1 MKSAPIRI
9 TMPVK
14 IIEAELISALKLD
27 ICLRDFKKIEDD
39 FINELN
45 FNNIFLELREKG
57 ILNEYKINQKRK
69 DIKKLYSNVTQ
80 RNVPITLR
88 DSTIHDMKKYIF
100 TLKNELLSNEK
111 FVDLESRVIAFKKV
125 AKSNYT
131 SSNSQK
137 LPKNINNEY
146 EVEILFYLEK
156 ISEIDKEVHLE
167 EQKKFNNI
175 KDFSSQRTALLLNS
189 LKLKL
194 HELTKNKI
202 KLDIC
207 KDNIL
212 TMYNN
217 LKNSDL
223 KDLSLIE
230 EIDNFLK
237 TKNYNED
244 LYNKLYKV
252 LDKKYQDLILAKEE
266 KKIINNIVNSLMK
279 LDYFVINDTNDLE
292 VKLENKEN
300 IILDIKGKDYS
311 VFLKINDK
319 NELLT
324 RFVRKIDS
332 EDDEKNITD
341 SQKIIDKENL
351 KHWCSLYGKFSKELL
366 EDKIIIEVNTI
377 EDDEADVIYYVNRN
391 KSNDLQQNKQ
401 LNKRELHE

>member
-57 ILNEYKINQKRK
+57 ILNEYKINQIRK

-244 LYNKLYKV
+244 L
-252 LDKKYQDLILAKEE
+252 
-266 KKIINNIVNSLMK
+266 
-279 LDYFVINDTNDLE
+279 
-292 VKLENKEN
+292 
-300 IILDIKGKDYS
+300 
-311 VFLKINDK
+311 
-319 NELLT
+319 
-324 RFVRKIDS
+324 
-332 EDDEKNITD
+332 
-341 SQKIIDKENL
+341 
-351 KHWCSLYGKFSKELL
+351 
-366 EDKIIIEVNTI
+366 
-377 EDDEADVIYYVNRN
+377 
-391 KSNDLQQNKQ
+391 
-401 LNKRELHE
+401 

>member
-57 ILNEYKINQKRK
+57 ILNEYKINQIRK

-202 KLDIC
+202 K
-207 KDNIL
+207 
-212 TMYNN
+212 
-217 LKNSDL
+217 
-223 KDLSLIE
+223 
-230 EIDNFLK
+230 
-237 TKNYNED
+237 
-244 LYNKLYKV
+244 
-252 LDKKYQDLILAKEE
+252 
-266 KKIINNIVNSLMK
+266 
-279 LDYFVINDTNDLE
+279 
-292 VKLENKEN
+292 
-300 IILDIKGKDYS
+300 
-311 VFLKINDK
+311 
-319 NELLT
+319 
-324 RFVRKIDS
+324 
-332 EDDEKNITD
+332 
-341 SQKIIDKENL
+341 
-351 KHWCSLYGKFSKELL
+351 
-366 EDKIIIEVNTI
+366 
-377 EDDEADVIYYVNRN
+377 
-391 KSNDLQQNKQ
+391 
-401 LNKRELHE
+401 